1 MSDDLTTKVRQIT
14 YRPKDRPRLFRECSL
29 PEQSVVMAGLSPYV
43 QQDLLRHLN
52 IAEVVAVLDHMDLR
66 VAKRVVEQIKDVK
79 LRDRI
84 TFRLKR
90 EIKDKVEHFLRFHP
104 KATMTLVHFNYL
116 LISQECTIGEVA
128 DSIEEH
134 HRETGKFPEV
144 LVHSR
149 GELVGEI
156 TMATLV
162 RERNTSKV
170 KNFIEPVAT
179 IPYTAE
185 VKDIIDIFAQ
195 IEKKEVVVLDEDGS
209 VLGIVYADEALA
221 LFGKMPAESLYDMA
235 GLDQAEQPFDP
246 ASKKFK
252 SRSKW
257 LILNLATAFMA
268 GAVIFLFESTIDRL
282 AILAVYIP
290 IVAGMGGNAA
300 SQTFAVMM
308 RGITLGTVS
317 YRDGAV
323 AVWRETLAG
332 AMNGLL
338 MGAIVAIISLLVNG
352 SLWLGVVVAIAMIA
366 VHVVAG
372 FFGAVVP
379 LILQKLNKD
388 PATVSMILISTATD
402 VLGFLVLLGVG
413 AWLLL

>member
-1 MSDDLTTKVRQIT
+1 MSDDIATKVRQVT
-14 YRPKDRPRLFRECSL
+14 YRSRDRLSLFRECSL
-29 PEQSVVMAGLSPYV
+29 PEQSVVMAELSPYV
-43 QQDLLRHLN
+43 QQDLLKLLTTS
-52 IAEVVAVLDHMDLR
+52 EVVNVLDHMDLR
-66 VAKRVVEQIKDVK
+66 VVKRVIEQIKDEK
-79 LRDRI
+79 LRTRI
-84 TFRLKR
+84 TVRLKT
-90 EIKDKVEHFLRFHP
+90 EIKEKVEHFLRFHP
-104 KATMTLVHFNYL
+104 KATMSLVHFNYL
-116 LISQECTIGEVA
+116 LIAQEMTIGEVA
-128 DSIEEH
+128 DRIEEH

-162 RERNTSKV
+162 RERNNSKV

-185 VKDIIDIFAQ
+185 VKDIIEVFAQ

-209 VLGIVYADEALA
+209 VLGIVYADEALS
-221 LFGKMPAESLYDMA
+221 LFGKMPAESLYEMA
-235 GLDQAEQPFDP
+235 GLNQTEQPFDG
-246 ASKKFK
+246 AFMKFK
-252 SRSKW
+252 NRSKW
-257 LILNLATAFMA
+257 LVLNLMTAFLA
-268 GAVIFLFESTIDRL
+268 GSVILLFESTIERL

-317 YRDGAV
+317 YRDGAL

-332 AMNGLL
+332 AMNGVLI
-338 MGAIVAIISLLVNG
+338 GVVVAVISLLVNG
-352 SLWLGVVVAIAMIA
+352 SVWLGVVVALAMTA
-366 VHVVAG
+366 VHIVAG
-372 FFGAVVP
+372 FFGAITP
-379 LILQKLNKD
+379 LVLQKYNKD
-388 PATVSMILISTATD
+388 PATTSMILITTATD
-402 VLGFLVLLGVG
+402 VLGFFALLGIG